1 MGIVQTWNNSVK
13 VFECIK
19 CNQQFSPNDYFT
31 GCPVCLKKQQPS
43 SLKFLYEQDMPWKID
58 KSAKGMFRY
67 ADRLPYKTF
76 PTLGEGETPIISMNG
91 LEKELG
97 IPEIWLKNEGQNPTG
112 SHKDRMSP
120 LIVARAASL
129 NRSTVI
135 AASSGNAGASLAAY
149 AAAAGLRC
157 KIVTTPKINGP
168 WEKAI
173 RLSGAEIIKVQNS
186 LERWET
192 VRKLVEEEGDY
203 PATNYNIPPV
213 GSNMFGVQGY
223 TTVAYEIVEQLREC
237 QPTAVIIPCAR
248 GDLLWGIWEGFVES
262 LRLGWIESIPR
273 LYAVEPFPRLAH
285 VLQGRD
291 YRGEFRGDSRLLPS
305 IGGETV
311 TYQSLDAIKSSR
323 GDAIVVTNTEV
334 EKAQWDLAKRGIFAE
349 GSAAIT
355 WPAVSK
361 LVKTGK
367 IDENDRVLLMITS
380 HGFKGV

>member
-1 MGIVQTWNNSVK
+1 
-13 VFECIK
+13 
-19 CNQQFSPNDYFT
+19 
-31 GCPVCLKKQQPS
+31 
-43 SLKFLYEQDMPWKID
+43 
-58 KSAKGMFRY
+58 MFRY
-67 ADRLPYKTF
+67 AERLPYKSF
-76 PTLGEGETPIISMNG
+76 PTLGEGETPIINIKG
-91 LEKELG
+91 LGSELG
-97 IPEIWLKNEGQNPTG
+97 IPELWLKNEGQNPTG

-149 AAAAGLRC
+149 AAAGGLHC
-157 KIVTTPKINGP
+157 KIVTTPKINVA

-173 RLSGAEIIKVQNS
+173 RLYGAEIIKVQS
-186 LERWET
+186 SFERWET
-192 VRKLVEEEGDY
+192 VRKMVEEGDY
-203 PATNYNIPPV
+203 PATNYSIPPV

-223 TTVAYEIVEQLREC
+223 TTVAYEIVEQMREY

-262 LRLGWIESIPR
+262 LRLGWIESLPR

-291 YRGEFRGDSRLLPS
+291 YRGKFRGDSSLLPS

-311 TYQSLDAIKSSR
+311 TYQSLEAIRSS
-323 GDAIVVTNTEV
+323 GGGAVVVTNTEV
-334 EKAQWDLAKRGIFAE
+334 EKAQLELAKRGIFAE
-349 GSAAIT
+349 GSAAVT

-361 LVKTGK
+361 LVKEGK
-367 IDENDRVLLMITS
+367 MDESDRVLLMITS
-380 HGFKGV
+380 HGYKGV

>member
-1 MGIVQTWNNSVK
+1 MQVWNNSVK
-13 VFECIK
+13 VFDCIK

-31 GCPVCLKKQQPS
+31 GCPLCLEKHEPS
-43 SLKFLYEQDMPWKID
+43 SLRFLYEQDAPWNIN

-67 ADRLPYKTF
+67 AERLPYKSF
-76 PTLGEGETPIISMNG
+76 PTLGEGETPIINIKG
-91 LEKELG
+91 LGSELG
-97 IPEIWLKNEGQNPTG
+97 IPELWLKNEGQNPTG

-149 AAAAGLRC
+149 AAAGGLRC
-157 KIVTTPKINGP
+157 KIVTTPRINVA

-173 RLSGAEIIKVQNS
+173 RLYGAEIIKVQS
-186 LERWET
+186 SFERWET
-192 VRKLVEEEGDY
+192 VRKMVEEGDY
-203 PATNYNIPPV
+203 PATNYSIPPV

-223 TTVAYEIVEQLREC
+223 TTVAYEIVEQMREY
-237 QPTAVIIPCAR
+237 QPTAVVIPCAR

-262 LRLGWIESIPR
+262 LRLGWIESLPR

-285 VLQGRD
+285 VLQGKD
-291 YRGEFRGDSRLLPS
+291 YRGKFRGDSSLLPS

-311 TYQSLDAIKSSR
+311 TYQSLEAIRSS
-323 GDAIVVTNTEV
+323 GGGAVVVTNTEV
-334 EKAQWDLAKRGIFAE
+334 EKAQWELAKRGIFAE
-349 GSAAIT
+349 GSAAVT

-361 LVKTGK
+361 LVKEGK
-367 IDENDRVLLMITS
+367 MDESDRVLLMITS
-380 HGFKGV
+380 HGYKGV

>member
-1 MGIVQTWNNSVK
+1 MHIWNNSVK

-19 CNQQFSPNDYFT
+19 CNQHFSPNDYFT
-31 GCPVCLKKQQPS
+31 GCPLCLEKHEPS
-43 SLKFLYEQDMPWKID
+43 SLRFLYEQDIPWNIN

-67 ADRLPYKTF
+67 TERLPYKSF
-76 PTLGEGETPIISMNG
+76 PTLGEGATPIINIKG
-91 LEKELG
+91 LGSELG
-97 IPEIWLKNEGQNPTG
+97 IPELWLKNEGQNPTG

-149 AAAAGLRC
+149 AAAGGLRC
-157 KIVTTPKINGP
+157 KIVTTPRINVA

-173 RLSGAEIIKVQNS
+173 RLYGAEIIKVQS
-186 LERWET
+186 SFERWET
-192 VRKLVEEEGDY
+192 VRKMVEEGDY
-203 PATNYNIPPV
+203 PATNYSIPPV

-223 TTVAYEIVEQLREC
+223 TTVAYEIVEQMREY
-237 QPTAVIIPCAR
+237 QPTAVVIPCAR

-262 LRLGWIESIPR
+262 LRLGWIESLPR

-291 YRGEFRGDSRLLPS
+291 YRGKFRGDSSLLPS

-311 TYQSLDAIKSSR
+311 TYQSLEAIRSS
-323 GDAIVVTNTEV
+323 GGGAVVVTNTEV
-334 EKAQWDLAKRGIFAE
+334 EKAQLELAKRGIFAE
-349 GSAAIT
+349 GSAAVT

-361 LVKTGK
+361 LVKEGK
-367 IDENDRVLLMITS
+367 MDESDRVLLMITS
-380 HGFKGV
+380 HGYKGV

>member
-1 MGIVQTWNNSVK
+1 M
-13 VFECIK
+13 E
-19 CNQQFSPNDYFT
+19 
-31 GCPVCLKKQQPS
+31 KQQPS
-43 SLKFLYEQDMPWKID
+43 SLKVLYDQDISWSIN

-76 PTLGEGETPIISMNG
+76 PTLGEGETPIIKMKG

-97 IPEIWLKNEGQNPTG
+97 IPELWLKNEGQNPTG

-129 NRSTVI
+129 KRSTVI

-149 AAAAGLRC
+149 AAAGGLHC
-157 KIVTTPKINGP
+157 KIVTTPKLNGP

-173 RLSGAEIIKVQNS
+173 RLSGAEIIKVQSS
-186 LERWET
+186 LERWDT

-223 TTVAYEIVEQLREC
+223 TTVAYEIVEQMTEC

-262 LRLGWIESIPR
+262 LRQGWITSIPR
-273 LYAVEPFPRLAH
+273 LYAVEPFSRLTY

-291 YRGEFRGDSRLLPS
+291 YRGEFKGDSSLLPS

-311 TYQSLDAIKSSR
+311 TFQSLEAIKSS
-323 GDAIVVTNTEV
+323 GGGAVVVTNTEV
-334 EKAQWDLAKRGIFAE
+334 EKAQRDLAKRGVFAE

-361 LVKTGK
+361 LVKSGK

-380 HGFKGV
+380 HGYKGV